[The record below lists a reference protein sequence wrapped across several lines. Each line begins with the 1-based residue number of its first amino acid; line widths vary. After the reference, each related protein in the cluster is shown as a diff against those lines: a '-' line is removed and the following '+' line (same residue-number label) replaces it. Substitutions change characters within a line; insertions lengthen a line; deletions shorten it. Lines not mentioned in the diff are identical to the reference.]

1 MPQSLAPVLPMRP
14 RPARTRKPNRRP
26 GSCPA
31 SPPDSAVQ
39 FAANLVAADRMTATR
54 IARLSRPPGVAVSDT
69 RAGGVPDG
77 TERSEHHR
85 SR

>member
-1 MPQSLAPVLPMRP
+1 MPQTLAPVLPMAP
-14 RPARTRKPNRRP
+14 RAARTRKPNRRP

-54 IARLSRPPGVAVSDT
+54 IARALTDLLGSPTPGQA
-69 RAGGVPDG
+69 AYL
-77 TERSEHHR
+77 TELAR
-85 SR
+85 

>member
-1 MPQSLAPVLPMRP
+1 MHDTIAPVLPMRP

-31 SPPDSAVQ
+31 SPPDSAAQ

-54 IARLSRPPGVAVSDT
+54 IAQALMAILGSPSPTPGQA
-69 RAGGVPDG
+69 AYL
-77 TERSEHHR
+77 TELAQ
-85 SR
+85 